1 MPETLLIIACAV
13 FGLIIGSFL
22 NVVIWRV
29 PRGENLSHPGSHCPR
44 CNHAIRAYD
53 NIPVISWLILRGKC
67 RDCGNPISVRYP
79 LVEAFTGLMF
89 ALTGWLVGYSILLVP
104 MLWFVAVCI
113 ALAMIDIDVKRL
125 PNSLVLSSWA
135 VVAVGLAVTAG
146 VEGSWDQLASAGLG
160 ALAMG
165 AAYLL
170 LAVIYPAG
178 MGMGD
183 VKLAVLLGMVLG
195 WFGVAQ
201 VAVGFF
207 AGFLLGAIWGLV
219 LIGSKRGG
227 RKTALP
233 FGPFMIA
240 GSWAALVWGSA
251 IAQWYSGFLAI
262 G

>member
-1 MPETLLIIACAV
+1 VPETLYIIACTV

-22 NVVIWRV
+22 NVVIWRL

-44 CNHAIRAYD
+44 CDHAIRPYD
-53 NIPVISWLILRGKC
+53 NVPVMSWLILRGKC
-67 RDCGNPISVRYP
+67 RDCGSPISVRYP
-79 LVEAFTGLMF
+79 LVEAFTGAAF
-89 ALTGWLVGYSILLVP
+89 ALTGWLVGYSILLLP

-125 PNSLVLSSWA
+125 PNSLVLTSWG
-135 VVAVGLAVTAG
+135 VVAVGLTVTAA
-146 VEGSWDQLASAGLG
+146 VQDSWSHLAGAGLG

-165 AAYLL
+165 AGYLL

-195 WFGVAQ
+195 WFGMAQ
-201 VAVGFF
+201 VVVGFF

-219 LIGSKRGG
+219 LIATRHGG

-240 GSWAALVWGSA
+240 GCWAALVWGSV
-251 IAQWYSGFLAI
+251 IVNWYSGFLAI